1 MAVTIA
7 SMTSLGNVVTV
18 NVYNKHS
25 VPKLVTISLRVSVD
39 GQLLDLTS
47 LQTQIPAGTTA
58 PVILQA
64 PGEVEFIADSPDPTI
79 LEQ

>member
-1 MAVTIA
+1 MSVTIA
-7 SMTSLGNVVTV
+7 SLTSLGNVVTV

-47 LQTQIPAGTTA
+47 LQTQIPANTTT
-58 PVILQA
+58 PVFLHA

-79 LEQ
+79 LAE